1 MRDIFRTSQ
10 ARFITLFS
18 LVFVVLLV
26 MTLAVIHFFVTP
38 DLKRTEGM
46 VVGFD
51 VSKISTRIT
60 EQLRQVEAQQRSITQ
75 TVALMDS
82 AAIDVL
88 LPGLVDQYSDP
99 NVFGGG
105 IWPLPKKRDPE
116 RDKFSTF
123 FARDASNKLVV
134 NTHWNS
140 PESLK
145 YFEQSWYLGGL
156 KSAKGHCDW
165 AKAYKDDAS
174 AQPRTNCAMPIYKD
188 NELYGVSTIDVTLGF
203 FNRLVA
209 DMEKTIHGQILIVER
224 DGKIIS
230 NSTYIKDEI
239 VLKKVED
246 LASSSPMVAE
256 IGRLLPKLDAQGVA
270 ESEYRS
276 DGTHH
281 TLFLKAI
288 PGSPW
293 VLATGL
299 PTSQLT
305 EQSDRILS
313 KLGMVQIPIALLL
326 LAMFIGSVRL
336 FMGRLGVLKSNID
349 ALSAG
354 DADLTRRL
362 PGGGGSEF
370 NDVAG
375 SFNAFIERLQQMMRE
390 IGTSTASIALASREI
405 ASGNQDLSAR
415 TESQAS
421 ALEQTAASMEELTGT
436 VRQNVSSGQEAN
448 RLALDASKVAARG
461 GAVVTQVVETMG
473 AIEHSSKKI
482 ADIISVIDGIA
493 FQTNILALN
502 AAVEAARAGEQGRGF
517 AVVASEVRN
526 LAHRSATAAKEIGA
540 LIVESV
546 HNVNAGTKLVD
557 QAGATMQEIV
567 AGTDKVANIIGEI
580 LLASQEQE
588 TGIGQVN
595 QAIVQ
600 LDDTTQQNAALVE
613 QAAAAAHS
621 MQEQTAKLEQI
632 IGAFKL

>member
-1 MRDIFRTSQ
+1 M
-10 ARFITLFS
+10 
-18 LVFVVLLV
+18 
-26 MTLAVIHFFVTP
+26 
-38 DLKRTEGM
+38 
-46 VVGFD
+46 
-51 VSKISTRIT
+51 
-60 EQLRQVEAQQRSITQ
+60 
-75 TVALMDS
+75 
-82 AAIDVL
+82 
-88 LPGLVDQYSDP
+88 
-99 NVFGGG
+99 
-105 IWPLPKKRDPE
+105 
-116 RDKFSTF
+116 
-123 FARDASNKLVV
+123 
-134 NTHWNS
+134 
-140 PESLK
+140 
-145 YFEQSWYLGGL
+145 
-156 KSAKGHCDW
+156 
-165 AKAYKDDAS
+165 
-174 AQPRTNCAMPIYKD
+174 
-188 NELYGVSTIDVTLGF
+188 
-203 FNRLVA
+203 
-209 DMEKTIHGQILIVER
+209 
-224 DGKIIS
+224 
-230 NSTYIKDEI
+230 
-239 VLKKVED
+239 
-246 LASSSPMVAE
+246 
-256 IGRLLPKLDAQGVA
+256 
-270 ESEYRS
+270 
-276 DGTHH
+276 
-281 TLFLKAI
+281 
-288 PGSPW
+288 
-293 VLATGL
+293 
-299 PTSQLT
+299 
-305 EQSDRILS
+305 
-313 KLGMVQIPIALLL
+313 
-326 LAMFIGSVRL
+326 
-336 FMGRLGVLKSNID
+336 
-349 ALSAG
+349 
-354 DADLTRRL
+354 
-362 PGGGGSEF
+362 
-370 NDVAG
+370 AG

-557 QAGATMQEIV
+557 QAGATMHEIV

>member
-1 MRDIFRTSQ
+1 
-10 ARFITLFS
+10 
-18 LVFVVLLV
+18 
-26 MTLAVIHFFVTP
+26 
-38 DLKRTEGM
+38 
-46 VVGFD
+46 
-51 VSKISTRIT
+51 
-60 EQLRQVEAQQRSITQ
+60 
-75 TVALMDS
+75 
-82 AAIDVL
+82 
-88 LPGLVDQYSDP
+88 
-99 NVFGGG
+99 
-105 IWPLPKKRDPE
+105 
-116 RDKFSTF
+116 
-123 FARDASNKLVV
+123 
-134 NTHWNS
+134 
-140 PESLK
+140 
-145 YFEQSWYLGGL
+145 
-156 KSAKGHCDW
+156 
-165 AKAYKDDAS
+165 
-174 AQPRTNCAMPIYKD
+174 
-188 NELYGVSTIDVTLGF
+188 
-203 FNRLVA
+203 
-209 DMEKTIHGQILIVER
+209 
-224 DGKIIS
+224 
-230 NSTYIKDEI
+230 
-239 VLKKVED
+239 
-246 LASSSPMVAE
+246 
-256 IGRLLPKLDAQGVA
+256 
-270 ESEYRS
+270 
-276 DGTHH
+276 
-281 TLFLKAI
+281 
-288 PGSPW
+288 
-293 VLATGL
+293 
-299 PTSQLT
+299 
-305 EQSDRILS
+305 
-313 KLGMVQIPIALLL
+313 
-326 LAMFIGSVRL
+326 MFIGIIRL

-390 IGTSTASIALASREI
+390 IGRSTGSIALASREI

-436 VRQNVSSGQEAN
+436 VRQIVSSGQEAN

-461 GAVVTQVVETMG
+461 GVVVTQVVETMG
-473 AIEHSSKKI
+473 AIERSSKKI

-502 AAVEAARAGEQGRGF
+502 AAVAAARAGEQGRGF

-546 HNVNAGTKLVD
+546 HNVDAGTKLVD
-557 QAGATMQEIV
+557 QAGATMHEIV

-600 LDDTTQQNAALVE
+600 LDDNTQQNAALVE

-621 MQEQTAKLEQI
+621 MQEQTGKLEQI

>member
-1 MRDIFRTSQ
+1 
-10 ARFITLFS
+10 
-18 LVFVVLLV
+18 
-26 MTLAVIHFFVTP
+26 
-38 DLKRTEGM
+38 
-46 VVGFD
+46 
-51 VSKISTRIT
+51 
-60 EQLRQVEAQQRSITQ
+60 
-75 TVALMDS
+75 
-82 AAIDVL
+82 
-88 LPGLVDQYSDP
+88 
-99 NVFGGG
+99 
-105 IWPLPKKRDPE
+105 
-116 RDKFSTF
+116 
-123 FARDASNKLVV
+123 
-134 NTHWNS
+134 
-140 PESLK
+140 
-145 YFEQSWYLGGL
+145 
-156 KSAKGHCDW
+156 
-165 AKAYKDDAS
+165 
-174 AQPRTNCAMPIYKD
+174 MPIYKD

-276 DGTHH
+276 EGTPH

-326 LAMFIGSVRL
+326 LAMFIGSIRL

-557 QAGATMQEIV
+557 QAGATMHEIV